1 MAEYFINKIYEGHST
16 NNKTSELQSYLRQY
30 KNMLIES
37 DEALETLK
45 EKICDKVAELNEK
58 YKRTKQFSV
67 YMHKSDSSDTFMI
80 SIYPDGRSDMV
91 GASVCGNIVKSH
103 YNGKEK

>member
-45 EKICDKVAELNEK
+45 EKNM
-58 YKRTKQFSV
+58 R
-67 YMHKSDSSDTFMI
+67 
-80 SIYPDGRSDMV
+80 
-91 GASVCGNIVKSH
+91 
-103 YNGKEK
+103 